1 MVHAK
6 VVNGWSH
13 IEFCQYIEQLSG
25 QFKPRNLFIN
35 SAWLNSWATSTP
47 LPTLVLFFNDEG
59 LIGLVFVGSVLRKSG
74 PFRWHHAL
82 VNQSGIPEHDQV
94 WVEYNRIFCAAE
106 NEQKCITALIEVL
119 NQEEIDELT
128 VSLAPTVSGW
138 IKATEKNWYT
148 EVENCF
154 GAKVSLTSISD
165 ELSYLSKNTRYQ
177 VRKSA
182 KLLQENFGKLLVRKA
197 RSAQEKLDYFD
208 LLSNLHIEKWC
219 NSEFG
224 SGFNNQIFRKHL
236 LTLILDYPDN
246 AELIA
251 VYAGSILIGVSLNLI
266 DEHHVGFYCSG
277 INYNI
282 PNKKIKPGYIFHTQ
296 MIKHYKSL
304 GKHEYDF
311 LAGYAQYKQSLS
323 TEVYNLKTLRLTKR
337 NLRGTLIHLLRS
349 LKQLFFKLKQKTKT

>member
-1 MVHAK
+1 MLPQPSAHQDRSSHGAPSGEFPASSIPAAGVHRRQTAGP
-6 VVNGWSH
+6 V
-13 IEFCQYIEQLSG
+13 
-25 QFKPRNLFIN
+25 PRR
-35 SAWLNSWATSTP
+35 P
-47 LPTLVLFFNDEG
+47 L
-59 LIGLVFVGSVLRKSG
+59 
-74 PFRWHHAL
+74 
-82 VNQSGIPEHDQV
+82 Q
-94 WVEYNRIFCAAE
+94 
-106 NEQKCITALIEVL
+106 
-119 NQEEIDELT
+119 
-128 VSLAPTVSGW
+128 
-138 IKATEKNWYT
+138 
-148 EVENCF
+148 
-154 GAKVSLTSISD
+154 
-165 ELSYLSKNTRYQ
+165 
-177 VRKSA
+177 
-182 KLLQENFGKLLVRKA
+182 
-197 RSAQEKLDYFD
+197 
-208 LLSNLHIEKWC
+208 
-219 NSEFG
+219 
-224 SGFNNQIFRKHL
+224 HL

-282 PNKKIKPGYIFHTQ
+282 PNKKIKPGYILHTQ

>member
-6 VVNGWSH
+6 VVNGCSH
-13 IEFCQYIEQLSG
+13 KEFCQYIEQLSA
-25 QFKPRNLFIN
+25 QFKPSNLFIN
-35 SAWLNSWATSTP
+35 AAWLHSWATSTS
-47 LPTLVLFFNDEG
+47 LQTLVLFFKDKD
-59 LIGLVFVGSVLRKSG
+59 LIGLVLVGTVRKQNG
-74 PFRWHHAL
+74 PVKWHHAL

-106 NEQKCITALIEVL
+106 NEQMCIKALIEML
-119 NQEEIDELT
+119 DREKIDELT
-128 VSLAPTVSGW
+128 VSLAPSASGW
-138 IKATEKNWYT
+138 IKAAEKNWFI
-148 EVENCF
+148 EVESCF
-154 GAKVSLTSISD
+154 GAKVCLASISD

-182 KLLQENFGKLLVRKA
+182 KLVQENFGELLVSKA
-197 RSAQEKLDYFD
+197 RSAQEQLDYFG
-208 LLSNLHIEKWC
+208 LLSNLHIEKWG

-224 SGFNNQIFRKHL
+224 SGFNNPIFRKHL
-236 LTLILDYPDN
+236 LTLILEYPNN

-251 VYAGSILIGVSLNLI
+251 VFAGSTLIGVSLNLI

-304 GKHEYDF
+304 GKQQYDF
-311 LAGYAQYKQSLS
+311 LAGHAQYKQSLS
-323 TEVYNLKTLRLTKR
+323 TDVYSLKTLRLTKR
-337 NLRGTLIHLLRS
+337 NLRGTIIHLLRS
-349 LKQLFFKLKQKTKT
+349 LKQLFLKLKQKTKT